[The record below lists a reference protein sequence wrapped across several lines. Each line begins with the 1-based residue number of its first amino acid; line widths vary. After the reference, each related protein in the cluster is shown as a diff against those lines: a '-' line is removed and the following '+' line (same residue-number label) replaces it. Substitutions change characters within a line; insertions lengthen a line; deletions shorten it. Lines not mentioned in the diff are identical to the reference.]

1 VGNGA
6 AVPTFPLAI
15 KMVGTLRLA
24 HLIHT
29 ETVVTREGG

>member
-6 AVPTFPLAI
+6 AVPTFPRAI

-24 HLIHT
+24 RPIHT
-29 ETVVTREGG
+29 KTVVTRDGG